1 MTSTKQSQYG
11 QAMTEYTVILAF
23 GLMVLLGP
31 GIDVLKE
38 MANVLRRNYEG
49 YSYAISLSP
58 LPDYGSGVEM
68 RDAMVSDE
76 IDQATIDQLGVD
88 PLEDEMLE
96 KLAAYTDFK
105 EQLSDTVEDY
115 TDIDI
120 GDIWD
125 AAEDAAV
132 SFFEGL
138 F

>member
-1 MTSTKQSQYG
+1 MKRVRYSQLG

-58 LPDYGSGVEM
+58 LPDYGTGVDM
-68 RDAMVSDE
+68 RTAMIGEE

-96 KLAAYTDFK
+96 QLAAYTDLK
-105 EQLSDTVEDY
+105 EQLSDTVEEY

>member
-1 MTSTKQSQYG
+1 MRNSNKLQHG
-11 QAMTEYTVILAF
+11 QAMTEYTIILAF

-38 MANVLRRNYEG
+38 MANVIRRNYEG

-58 LPDYGSGVEM
+58 LPDYGTGAEM
-68 RDAMVSDE
+68 RTAMISEE
-76 IDQATIDQLGVD
+76 IDQATVDQLGVD
-88 PLEDEMLE
+88 PLEDEMLQQ
-96 KLAAYTDFK
+96 LAAYTEFK
-105 EQLSDTVEDY
+105 EELSDTVEEY
-115 TDIDI
+115 TDFDL

>member
-1 MTSTKQSQYG
+1 MKRVRYSQLG

-58 LPDYGSGVEM
+58 LPDYGTGVDM
-68 RDAMVSDE
+68 RTAMISEE

-96 KLAAYTDFK
+96 QLAAYTDLK
-105 EQLSDTVEDY
+105 EQLSDTVEEY

>member
-58 LPDYGSGVEM
+58 LPDYGSGVDM

>member
-1 MTSTKQSQYG
+1 MRGSYSQRG

-58 LPDYGSGVEM
+58 LPDYGTGVDM
-68 RDAMVSDE
+68 RTAMISEE

-96 KLAAYTDFK
+96 QLAAYTDLK

-115 TDIDI
+115 TDINI
-120 GDIWD
+120 GDIWTLD
-125 AAEDAAV
+125 M
-132 SFFEGL
+132 
-138 F
+138 

>member
-1 MTSTKQSQYG
+1 MNGRSRCGG
-11 QAMTEYTVILAF
+11 QAMTEYVVILAF

-38 MANVLRRNYEG
+38 LANVMRRNYEG

-58 LPDYGSGVEM
+58 LPDYGTGVEM
-68 RDAMVSDE
+68 RTAMITDQ
-76 IDQATIDQLGVD
+76 IDQATIDSLGVD
-88 PLEDEMLE
+88 PLEDEMLD
-96 KLAAYTDFK
+96 KLAEYTEFK
-105 EQLSDTVEDY
+105 EELIDKVKDKA
-115 TDIDI
+115 DFDI

-125 AAEDAAV
+125 SIEGSAT

>member
-1 MTSTKQSQYG
+1 MSATKQSQRG

-38 MANVLRRNYEG
+38 MANVMRRNYEG

-58 LPDYGSGVEM
+58 LPDYGTGVDM
-68 RDAMVSDE
+68 RTAMVADE

-96 KLAAYTDFK
+96 QLAAYTDFK
-105 EQLSDTVEDY
+105 EQLSDTVEEY

>member
-1 MTSTKQSQYG
+1 MKRAKHFQRG

-58 LPDYGSGVEM
+58 LPDYGTGVDM
-68 RDAMVSDE
+68 RTAMISEE

-96 KLAAYTDFK
+96 QLAAYTDLK
-105 EQLSDTVEDY
+105 EQLSDTVEEY

>member
-1 MTSTKQSQYG
+1 MKRAKHFQRG
-11 QAMTEYTVILAF
+11 QAMKEYTVILAF

-58 LPDYGSGVEM
+58 LPDYGTGVDM
-68 RDAMVSDE
+68 RTAMISEE

-96 KLAAYTDFK
+96 QLAAYTDLK
-105 EQLSDTVEDY
+105 EQLSDTVEEY

>member
-1 MTSTKQSQYG
+1 MSATQQSQRG

-38 MANVLRRNYEG
+38 MANVMRRNYEG

-58 LPDYGSGVEM
+58 LPDYGTGVDM
-68 RDAMVSDE
+68 RTAMVSEE
-76 IDQATIDQLGVD
+76 IDQATIEQLGVD

-96 KLAAYTDFK
+96 QLAAYTDFK
-105 EQLSDTVEDY
+105 EQLSDTVEEY

>member
-1 MTSTKQSQYG
+1 MRRGSYSQRG

-58 LPDYGSGVEM
+58 LPDYGTGVDM
-68 RDAMVSDE
+68 RTAMISEE

-96 KLAAYTDFK
+96 QLAAYTDLK

-115 TDIDI
+115 TDINI

>member
-1 MTSTKQSQYG
+1 MKRGRYSQLG

-58 LPDYGSGVEM
+58 LPDYGTGVDM
-68 RDAMVSDE
+68 RTAMISEE

-96 KLAAYTDFK
+96 QLAAYTDLK
-105 EQLSDTVEDY
+105 EQLSDTVEEY

>member
-1 MTSTKQSQYG
+1 MNLPTRCKG
-11 QAMTEYTVILAF
+11 QAMTEYVVILAF

-38 MANVLRRNYEG
+38 LANVIRRNYEG

-58 LPDYGSGVEM
+58 LPDYGTGVEM
-68 RDAMVSDE
+68 RTAMVTE
-76 IDQATIDQLGVD
+76 QIDQATIEQLGVD
-88 PLEDEMLE
+88 PLEDEMLD
-96 KLAAYTDFK
+96 KLAEYTEFKEELVDTVKDTTDF
-105 EQLSDTVEDY
+105 
-115 TDIDI
+115 DI

-125 AAEDAAV
+125 SVESSAT